1 MGIGRAREGGVEV
14 DGGRV
19 LGYTAFEGYV
29 KSNYHRPAEHTHTT
43 GSRTLQGLS
52 LLAAGEGGGGGGGR
66 GALRQDQASP
76 GPPVELLEDEN
87 DELCYI
93 CGLGVRG
100 RLG

>member
-1 MGIGRAREGGVEV
+1 M
-14 DGGRV
+14 

-29 KSNYHRPAEHTHTT
+29 KSNYHRPAEHTHHP
-43 GSRTLQGLS
+43 RAAARCRACP
-52 LLAAGEGGGGGGGR
+52 LLAAGEGGGGGGR